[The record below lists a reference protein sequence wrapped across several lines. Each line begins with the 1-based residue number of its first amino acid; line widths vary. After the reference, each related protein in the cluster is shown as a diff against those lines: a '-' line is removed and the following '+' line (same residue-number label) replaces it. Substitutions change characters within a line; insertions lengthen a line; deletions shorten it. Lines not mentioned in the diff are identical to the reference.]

1 MSARVGAGSD
11 GGPVERVS
19 ARVGAG
25 SDAVT
30 STGVPVGFD
39 AEAFWRFGGG
49 LGSGRVGEGNDGGDD
64 ATLDDMR
71 EGAAMLEEMER
82 TARRVLGGA
91 HPTTVDIERALRHA
105 QATLFV
111 REKQSSA
118 RP

>member
-1 MSARVGAGSD
+1 MRI
-11 GGPVERVS
+11 
-19 ARVGAG
+19 
-25 SDAVT
+25 
-30 STGVPVGFD
+30 
-39 AEAFWRFGGG
+39 
-49 LGSGRVGEGNDGGDD
+49 GDD